1 MLIGYT
7 YSSKSYTVSDS
18 SDPLTTFPSNFVNLF
33 LPRSISSAVCPASN
47 YNKIN
52 EVIL

>member
-18 SDPLTTFPSNFVNLF
+18 NVTTLANVVTSDPLTTFPSNFVNF
-33 LPRSISSAVCPASN
+33 L
-47 YNKIN
+47 
-52 EVIL
+52 